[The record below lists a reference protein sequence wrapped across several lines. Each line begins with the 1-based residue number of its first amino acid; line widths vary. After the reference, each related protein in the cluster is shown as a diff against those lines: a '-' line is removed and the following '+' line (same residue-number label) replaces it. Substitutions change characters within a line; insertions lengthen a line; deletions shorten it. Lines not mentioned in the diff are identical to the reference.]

1 MSSEGDIPS
10 GRDSAHEPRATP
22 LDYAL
27 VVLAA
32 VAFATSSPLAKAAH
46 ELAPLAIGSVRCFVA
61 SIAITLLFPRETF
74 RALLALSPRGRLRLF
89 GAGFLLAAHF
99 GFFLA
104 GLAGTSLSAAASL
117 VSLEPLAVVLAAFL
131 AFGVRPKINE
141 AVGVLFAAAGAAW
154 IGRGAGV
161 GENRLIG
168 DLLVVLAVAIYGAY
182 VMAAR
187 AMKDEISGWPYA
199 AAVYFIAAVLLAPLG
214 CWQAM
219 SEPAPSSRT
228 WIYVFLLGIVPT
240 MIGHTLVQRSA
251 RHVHPSVVAL
261 ISPGETVGSIGIGMA
276 LQGTRPSSSEQ
287 WGAALVI
294 SGVVCAI
301 FGRKNKRKITS
312 QA

>member
-1 MSSEGDIPS
+1 VGQVPFGHDSSD
-10 GRDSAHEPRATP
+10 AKP

-27 VVLAA
+27 VALAA
-32 VAFATSSPLAKAAH
+32 MAFATSSPLAKAAK

-61 SIAITLLFPRETF
+61 SIAIMLLFPHKTF
-74 RALLALSPRGRLRLF
+74 RALASLSPGGRLRLF

-117 VSLEPLAVVLAAFL
+117 VSLEPLAVVLAAFF
-131 AFGVRPKINE
+131 AFGARPTFNE
-141 AVGVLFAAAGAAW
+141 AVGVAFAAAGAAW
-154 IGRGAGV
+154 IGHGAGV

-168 DLLVVLAVAIYGAY
+168 DLFVILAVAIYGAY
-182 VMAAR
+182 VMTAR

-199 AAVYFIAAVLLAPLG
+199 AAVYFIAAVLLAPLALLQSSG
-214 CWQAM
+214 A
-219 SEPAPSSRT
+219 PAPSART
-228 WIYVFLLGIVPT
+228 WLYVFLLGIVPT

-276 LQGTRPSSSEQ
+276 LQGTRPTSSEW

-294 SGVVCAI
+294 SGVI
-301 FGRKNKRKITS
+301 FAVFKRRNKANQQS

>member
-1 MSSEGDIPS
+1 MRETAAQEKPVA
-10 GRDSAHEPRATP
+10 DSASESPATP
-22 LDYAL
+22 LDYGL
-27 VVLAA
+27 VILAA
-32 VAFATSSPLAKAAH
+32 IAFATSSPLAKAAK

-61 SIAITLLFPRETF
+61 SIAITLLFPRRTF
-74 RALLALSPRGRLRLF
+74 RALVALSPRGRLRLF

-117 VSLEPLAVVLAAFL
+117 VSLEPLAVVLAAFF
-131 AFGVRPKINE
+131 AFGVRPKISE
-141 AVGVLFAAAGAAW
+141 AVGVAFAAAGAAW
-154 IGRGAGV
+154 IGHGAGV

-168 DLLVVLAVAIYGAY
+168 DLFVVLAVAIYGAY

-187 AMKDEISGWPYA
+187 SMKDEISGWPYA
-199 AAVYFIAAVLLAPLG
+199 AGVYFIAAVLLAPLALLQSSG
-214 CWQAM
+214 D
-219 SEPAPSSRT
+219 PAPSSRT
-228 WIYVFLLGIVPT
+228 WLYVFLLGIIPT

-276 LQGTRPSSSEQ
+276 LQGTRPSSSE
-287 WGAALVI
+287 WCGAALVI
-294 SGVVCAI
+294 LGVICAV
-301 FGRKNKRKITS
+301 FGPKKRS